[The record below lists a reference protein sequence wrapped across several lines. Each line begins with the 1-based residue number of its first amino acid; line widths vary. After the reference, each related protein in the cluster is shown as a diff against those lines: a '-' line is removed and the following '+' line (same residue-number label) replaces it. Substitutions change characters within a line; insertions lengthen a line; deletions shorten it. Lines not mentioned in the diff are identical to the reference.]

1 MIVDAG
7 GGTIDVSAYQQRSRS
22 IARFAAMLPSTAL
35 RLGTQPFEEISAA
48 KCSLFPRISNKTS
61 LTLQDRPFSW
71 IGIRFPPCEG
81 AYRWFVSALA
91 YHPGDRN
98 IFVIQHSLQTP
109 NSCVMS
115 TI

>member
-35 RLGTQPFEEISAA
+35 RLGKQPFEEISAA
-48 KCSLFPRISNKTS
+48 KCSLFLQTSNKIS

-81 AYRWFVSALA
+81 ACRWFVSALA
-91 YHPGDRN
+91 YHYGDRN
-98 IFVIQHSLQTP
+98 IFVI
-109 NSCVMS
+109 
-115 TI
+115 